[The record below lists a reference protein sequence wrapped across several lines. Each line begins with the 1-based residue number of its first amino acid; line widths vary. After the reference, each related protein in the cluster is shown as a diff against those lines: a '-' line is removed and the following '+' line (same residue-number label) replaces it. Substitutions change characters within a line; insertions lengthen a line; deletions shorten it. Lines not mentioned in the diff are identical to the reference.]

1 MSRQSRHLL
10 GKHARIPSS
19 NLPKSSSTYWSVGT
33 YVKELSDCFPKK
45 LVKALKVERLILEK
59 DSAGVEQSVWKE
71 VLLEPLI
78 TKVKGL
84 AAVRNQVGAHFN
96 ELGSLCTDAEVE
108 SVHLNLRARS
118 FRSEP
123 GFMLTDRQKSILDF
137 IQSEQREKGVTPS
150 TREIQKHFRFA
161 SQTSVMQYL
170 DALERKG
177 FLDRHARK
185 ARALITPAM
194 KVRITDIPIYGQIP
208 AGMATLTEQAIEG
221 HVSLDMRSANIS
233 KSGRTFALRV
243 RGDSMID
250 AHIVDGDIVILEDRK
265 DVQSGDIV
273 AALIDGETTLKR
285 YVTEHGRPYLKAE
298 NPRYPNLTPARELRI
313 QGVMVSLV
321 RKQPAGQRRKRG

>member
-1 MSRQSRHLL
+1 
-10 GKHARIPSS
+10 
-19 NLPKSSSTYWSVGT
+19 
-33 YVKELSDCFPKK
+33 
-45 LVKALKVERLILEK
+45 
-59 DSAGVEQSVWKE
+59 
-71 VLLEPLI
+71 
-78 TKVKGL
+78 
-84 AAVRNQVGAHFN
+84 
-96 ELGSLCTDAEVE
+96 
-108 SVHLNLRARS
+108 
-118 FRSEP
+118 
-123 GFMLTDRQKSILDF
+123 MLTDRQKSVLDF
-137 IQSEQREKGVTPS
+137 IQSEQREKGITPS

-185 ARALITPAM
+185 ARALITPVQ

-208 AGMATLTEQAIEG
+208 AGMATLTEQTVEG
-221 HVSLDMRSANIS
+221 HVSLDLRSANIS

-265 DVQSGDIV
+265 DVKSGDIV

-298 NPRYPNLTPARELRI
+298 NTRYPNLTPARELRI

-321 RKQPAGQRRKRG
+321 RKQPAGLRRKHA